1 MVTTRRTMLRTVAQ
15 SGIGLTLA
23 GSLGNA
29 MLGSEAHAQAQ
40 GAAARSGLVD
50 KINANTLMILTTG
63 SGLTFGPMA
72 ADMATVL
79 NDGDN
84 LRILPVQGY
93 SAFQNVRDVRY
104 LRGIDMGFTRSNI
117 LGHWR
122 RSGEIPDLNDKIV
135 YILKVF
141 NEEENLIVKDPSIT
155 SIEQLRGK
163 KVNFNQVGSGTQM
176 SAQDIFSAFKVPIE
190 ETNLREGDALEKL
203 KNGEISGMVATA
215 GKPSPVLR
223 RLKGSEGYHI
233 VPVPLKDAMIGDYFP
248 STLEHDDYP
257 DMIPAGQTV
266 DTVASSAILI
276 SYNWPKNSDHYR
288 RVEKFVNA
296 FFPKLPEF
304 LKPPRHEKWKETV
317 LSASIPGWKRF
328 DAAEEWLRN
337 DREQELNAKRDQF
350 KEFLASRNSTVD
362 RTKVMTDA
370 DRNQLFEDFMKWMNK
385 GKSTAAVARH

>member
-1 MVTTRRTMLRTVAQ
+1 MLTTRRTLLQTMAR
-15 SGIGLTLA
+15 SGIGIGMA
-23 GSLGNA
+23 GPLGIPL
-29 MLGSEAHAQAQ
+29 LGSAAQAQ
-40 GAAARSGLVD
+40 VVRGQVD

-72 ADMATVL
+72 ADIATVL

-84 LRILPVQGY
+84 LRVLPVQGH
-93 SAFQNVRDVRY
+93 SAYQNVRDVRY

-122 RSGEIPDLNDKIV
+122 RSGEIPDIADKIV

-141 NEEENLIVKDPSIT
+141 NEEENLLVKDPSIT

-176 SAQDIFSAFKVPIE
+176 SAQDIFSAFKIQIE

-203 KNGEISGMVATA
+203 KNGEIAAMVATA

-233 VPVPLKDAMIGDYFP
+233 VPIPLKDSMIGDYFP

-257 DMIPAGQTV
+257 DMIPVGQTV
-266 DTVASSAILI
+266 DTVASSAVLI

-288 RVEKFVNA
+288 RVDKFVNA
-296 FFPKLPEF
+296 FFPRLAEF
-304 LKPPRHEKWKETV
+304 QKPPRHEKWKETV

-328 DAAEEWLRN
+328 DSAEEWLRN

-350 KEFLASRNSTVD
+350 KEFLASRNSPANNA
-362 RTKVMTDA
+362 RPMTEN

-385 GKSTAAVARH
+385 GKSAANTRP

>member
-1 MVTTRRTMLRTVAQ
+1 M
-15 SGIGLTLA
+15 TLA
-23 GSLGNA
+23 GPLGIPL
-29 MLGSEAHAQAQ
+29 LGSSAHAQAQ
-40 GAAARSGLVD
+40 KRISID
-50 KINANTLMILTTG
+50 QINANTLTLLTTG

-72 ADMATVL
+72 ADIATVL

-84 LRILPVQGY
+84 LRILPVQGH
-93 SAFQNVRDVRY
+93 SAYQNVRDVRY

-122 RSGEIPDLNDKIV
+122 RSGEIPDVNDKLV

-176 SAQDIFSAFKVPIE
+176 SAQDIFSAHKVQIE

-203 KNGEISGMVATA
+203 KNGEITAVVATA

-233 VPVPLKDAMIGDYFP
+233 VPIPLKDTMIGDYFP
-248 STLEHDDYP
+248 STLEHTDYP
-257 DMIPAGQTV
+257 DMIPEGQSV
-266 DTVASSAILI
+266 DTVASSAVLI
-276 SYNWPKNSDHYR
+276 CYNWPKNSDHYR

-296 FFPKLPEF
+296 FFPKLADF
-304 LKPPRHEKWKETV
+304 QKPPRHEKWKETV
-317 LSASIPGWKRF
+317 LSASISGWKRF

-350 KEFLASRNSTVD
+350 KEFLASRNSTID
-362 RTKVMTDA
+362 RTKAMSDA
-370 DRNQLFEDFMKWMNK
+370 DRNQLFEDFVKWLNK
-385 GKSTAAVARH
+385 GKSAAIARP

>member
-1 MVTTRRTMLRTVAQ
+1 MITTRRTMLRTMAR
-15 SGIGLTLA
+15 SGIGVTLA
-23 GSLGNA
+23 GPLGIPLLWSTA
-29 MLGSEAHAQAQ
+29 YAQAQ
-40 GAAARSGLVD
+40 TATRISVD
-50 KINANTLMILTTG
+50 KINANTLMLLTTG

-72 ADMATVL
+72 ADIATVL

-84 LRILPVQGY
+84 LRILPVQGH
-93 SAFQNVRDVRY
+93 SAYQNVRDVRY

-117 LGHWR
+117 IGHWR
-122 RSGEIPDLNDKIV
+122 RSGEIPDVNDKIV

-141 NEEENLIVKDPSIT
+141 NEEENLIVKDPNIT

-176 SAQDIFSAFKVPIE
+176 SAQDIFSAHKVQIE

-203 KNGEISGMVATA
+203 KNGEIAAVVATA

-233 VPVPLKDAMIGDYFP
+233 VPIPVKDSMIGDYFP
-248 STLEHDDYP
+248 STLEHNDYP
-257 DMIPAGQTV
+257 DMIPEGQSV

-296 FFPKLPEF
+296 FFPKLAEF
-304 LKPPRHEKWKETV
+304 QKPPRHEKWKETV

-328 DAAEEWLRN
+328 DAAEEWLGN

-350 KEFLASRNSTVD
+350 KEFLASRNSTID
-362 RTKVMTDA
+362 RTKTLSDA
-370 DRNQLFEDFMKWMNK
+370 DRNQLFEDFVKWLNK
-385 GKSTAAVARH
+385 GKSAAIARP

>member
-1 MVTTRRTMLRTVAQ
+1 MITTRRTMLRTMAR
-15 SGIGLTLA
+15 SGIGVTLA
-23 GSLGNA
+23 GPLGIPL
-29 MLGSEAHAQAQ
+29 LGSSGYAQAQ
-40 GAAARSGLVD
+40 SPARVSID
-50 KINANTLMILTTG
+50 KINANTLTLLTTG

-72 ADMATVL
+72 ADIATVL

-84 LRILPVQGY
+84 LRILPVQGH
-93 SAFQNVRDVRY
+93 SAYQNVRDVRY

-122 RSGEIPDLNDKIV
+122 RGGEIPDLNDKIV

-141 NEEENLIVKDPSIT
+141 NEEENLLVKDPSIT

-176 SAQDIFSAFKVPIE
+176 SAQDIFSAHKVQIE
-190 ETNLREGDALEKL
+190 ETNLREGDALQKL
-203 KNGEISGMVATA
+203 KEGEIAAVVATA

-233 VPVPLKDAMIGDYFP
+233 VPIPLKDSMIGDYFP

-257 DMIPAGQTV
+257 DMIPEGKSV
-266 DTVASSAILI
+266 DTVASSAVLI
-276 SYNWPKNSDHYR
+276 CYNWPKNSDHYR
-288 RVEKFVNA
+288 RVEKFVDA
-296 FFPKLPEF
+296 FFPKLAEF
-304 LKPPRHEKWKETV
+304 QKPPRHEKWKETV
-317 LSASIPGWKRF
+317 LAAAIQGWKRF

-350 KEFLASRNSTVD
+350 KEFLATRNSTID
-362 RTKVMTDA
+362 RTKSMTDA
-370 DRNQLFEDFMKWMNK
+370 DRNQLFEDFVKWLNK
-385 GKSTAAVARH
+385 GKSAAITRP

>member
-1 MVTTRRTMLRTVAQ
+1 MLTTRRTLLQTMAR
-15 SGIGLTLA
+15 SGIGIGMA
-23 GSLGNA
+23 GPLGIPL
-29 MLGSEAHAQAQ
+29 LGSAAQAQ
-40 GAAARSGLVD
+40 VVRGQVD

-72 ADMATVL
+72 ADIATVL

-84 LRILPVQGY
+84 LRVLPVQGH
-93 SAFQNVRDVRY
+93 SAYQNVRDVRY

-122 RSGEIPDLNDKIV
+122 RSGEIPDIADKIV

-141 NEEENLIVKDPSIT
+141 NEEENLLVKDPSIT

-176 SAQDIFSAFKVPIE
+176 SAQDIFSAFKIQIE

-203 KNGEISGMVATA
+203 KNGEIAAMVATA

-233 VPVPLKDAMIGDYFP
+233 VPIPLKDSMIGDYFP

-257 DMIPAGQTV
+257 DMIPAGKTV
-266 DTVASSAILI
+266 DTVASSAVLI

-288 RVEKFVNA
+288 RVDKFVNA
-296 FFPKLPEF
+296 FFPRLAEF
-304 LKPPRHEKWKETV
+304 QKPPRHEKWKETV

-328 DAAEEWLRN
+328 DSAEEWLRN

-350 KEFLASRNSTVD
+350 KEFLASRNSPANNA
-362 RTKVMTDA
+362 RPMTEN

-385 GKSTAAVARH
+385 GKSAANTRP

>member
-1 MVTTRRTMLRTVAQ
+1 MMTTRRTMLRTIAQ
-15 SGIGLTLA
+15 SGIGVSLA
-23 GSLGNA
+23 GSFGIPL
-29 MLGSEAHAQAQ
+29 LGSAAYAQAQ
-40 GAAARSGLVD
+40 TPARVSVD
-50 KINANTLMILTTG
+50 KINANTLTLLTTG
-63 SGLTFGPMA
+63 SGLTFGPLA
-72 ADMATVL
+72 ADLATVL

-84 LRILPVQGY
+84 LRLLPVQGH
-93 SAFQNVRDVRY
+93 SAYQNVRDVRY

-122 RSGEIPDLNDKIV
+122 RSGEIPDVNDKIV

-176 SAQDIFSAFKVPIE
+176 SAQDIFSAHKVQIE
-190 ETNLREGDALEKL
+190 ETNFREGDALEKL
-203 KNGEISGMVATA
+203 KNAEIAGVVATA

-233 VPVPLKDAMIGDYFP
+233 VPIPLTNTMIGDYFP
-248 STLEHDDYP
+248 STLEHTDYP
-257 DMIPAGQTV
+257 DMIAEGQTV
-266 DTVASSAILI
+266 DTVASSAIMI
-276 SYNWPKNSDHYR
+276 CYNWPKNSDHYR

-296 FFPKLPEF
+296 FFPKLAEF
-304 LKPPRHEKWKETV
+304 QKPPRHEKWKETV
-317 LSASIPGWKRF
+317 LSASIPGWRRF

-350 KEFLASRNSTVD
+350 KEFLASRNSTID
-362 RTKVMTDA
+362 RAKSMTEA
-370 DRNQLFEDFMKWMNK
+370 DRNQLFEEFVKWVNK
-385 GKSTAAVARH
+385 GKSAAIARP

>member
-1 MVTTRRTMLRTVAQ
+1 V
-15 SGIGLTLA
+15 TLA
-23 GSLGNA
+23 GPLGIPL
-29 MLGSEAHAQAQ
+29 LGSTTYAQAQ
-40 GAAARSGLVD
+40 TPTRISVD
-50 KINANTLMILTTG
+50 KINANTLMLLTTG

-72 ADMATVL
+72 ADIATVL

-84 LRILPVQGY
+84 LRILPVQGH
-93 SAFQNVRDVRY
+93 SAYQNVRDVRY
-104 LRGIDMGFTRSNI
+104 LRGIDLGFTRSNI

-122 RSGEIPDLNDKIV
+122 RSGEIPDVNDKIV

-176 SAQDIFSAFKVPIE
+176 SAQDIFSAHKIQIE

-203 KNGEISGMVATA
+203 KNGEIAAVVATA

-233 VPVPLKDAMIGDYFP
+233 VPIPVKDSMIGDYFP
-248 STLEHDDYP
+248 STLEHTDYP
-257 DMIPAGQTV
+257 DMIPEGQSV

-296 FFPKLPEF
+296 FFPKLAEF
-304 LKPPRHEKWKETV
+304 QKPPRHEKWKETV

-350 KEFLASRNSTVD
+350 KEFLASRNSTID
-362 RTKVMTDA
+362 RTKTLSDA
-370 DRNQLFEDFMKWMNK
+370 DRNQLFEDFVKWLNK
-385 GKSTAAVARH
+385 GKSAAIARP